1 MRNEEQRLI
10 GWGNGAPIPDFPR
23 PRPRISGTGR
33 GRGQG
38 LEKFWGFFGDEGRLN
53 FEFFWGFIPEN
64 PQNIFGEILGTGISL
79 TLGIFEFFSPKK
91 LKFWG
96 IPENPHS
103 IDEYLGLS
111 KMIGGQQGWPYKN
124 QIVGVIYPYLPI
136 LNSS

>member
-1 MRNEEQRLI
+1 M
-10 GWGNGAPIPDFPR
+10 
-23 PRPRISGTGR
+23 
-33 GRGQG
+33 
-38 LEKFWGFFGDEGRLN
+38 EKFWGFFGDEGRLN

-111 KMIGGQQGWPYKN
+111 KITIGGQQGWPYKN

-136 LNSS
+136 LDSPLKK

>member
-1 MRNEEQRLI
+1 MGERGPNPRFSPSPSPNF
-10 GWGNGAPIPDFPR
+10 GDGA
-23 PRPRISGTGR
+23 GTGIR
-33 GRGQG
+33 
-38 LEKFWGFFGDEGRLN
+38 FGKILGNFSDEGRLN
-53 FEFFWGFIPEN
+53 FEFFRGFTPEN

-103 IDEYLGLS
+103 IDEYLGFS
-111 KMIGGQQGWPYKN
+111 KMIGDQQGWPYKN

>member
-1 MRNEEQRLI
+1 MGESPNFPV
-10 GWGNGAPIPDFPR
+10 PIPKFWGQ
-23 PRPRISGTGR
+23 SGDGDKV
-33 GRGQG
+33 

-96 IPENPHS
+96 IPKNPHS
-103 IDEYLGLS
+103 IDKYLGLS
-111 KMIGGQQGWPYKN
+111 KMIGGQ
-124 QIVGVIYPYLPI
+124 
-136 LNSS
+136 

>member
-1 MRNEEQRLI
+1 M
-10 GWGNGAPIPDFPR
+10 
-23 PRPRISGTGR
+23 GTER

-53 FEFFWGFIPEN
+53 FEVFWGFIPEN

-79 TLGIFEFFSPKK
+79 TLGIFEF
-91 LKFWG
+91 WG
-96 IPENPHS
+96 IPQNPHS

-111 KMIGGQQGWPYKN
+111 KMMIGGQQGWPYKN